1 MFGVGKDFFMV
12 VEDGGGGELGKKQ
25 GASSESIKRGGGG
38 SGAFDQGRDMNHR
51 KNLFKF
57 HTIGSMV
64 TL

>member
-1 MFGVGKDFFMV
+1 MFGVGKDFFTV
-12 VEDGGGGELGKKQ
+12 VEDGGGGWERSKVLVVRVLK
-25 GASSESIKRGGGG
+25 EGGG

-57 HTIGSMV
+57 HTVGSMV